1 MKVKE
6 LIELLKKED
15 QEREVIM
22 SKDGEG
28 NNFSPFADISRQTYE
43 ADSTWSGEI
52 SIDELTPEIL
62 AEEDYSEEDYPIY
75 DEKVIVLCPI
85 N

>member
-52 SIDELTPEIL
+52 GVDELTDDD
-62 AEEDYSEEDYPIY
+62 EDEFIY
-75 DEKVIVLCPI
+75 DEKVIVLWPI

>member
-28 NNFSPFADISRQTYE
+28 NNFSPFADISKQTYE
-43 ADSTWSGEI
+43 PDSTWSGEI
-52 SIDELTPEIL
+52 GLDELTPYLIEQGFTD
-62 AEEDYSEEDYPIY
+62 EDPIY
-75 DEKVIVLCPI
+75 DEKVIVLWPV